1 MNISQ
6 PKMRSTILSGLA
18 LVTPFF
24 LSCRY
29 SPCPTT
35 PLKRAQLVA
44 EVDANIIIG
53 MAFGKFSQN
62 NFVLAASLMKK
73 AKLPSERYHDR
84 SLDY

>member
-6 PKMRSTILSGLA
+6 PKMRSTVLSGLA

-24 LSCRY
+24 LSGRY

-35 PLKRAQLVA
+35 SLKRAQLVA
-44 EVDANIIIG
+44 EVDVNMIIG